1 VKVCPACAQ
10 ANDKAA
16 DFCIRCGFSLANV
29 TADATGAFPG
39 PPLSSPAGPLSR
51 GGLPAGFVVD
61 GKYSITRV
69 LGEGGMGIVYLARDV
84 HTDTPVVVKSI
95 RAEFADN
102 PEFRTRIL
110 AEGRALARIDH
121 PNVVRLNALVVEPA
135 SLYLIM
141 QFIDGE
147 PLDRI
152 IQRSRESRT
161 PIPLAE
167 ALRVFR
173 MILEGVGAAH
183 KEGVIHRDLKPANIL
198 VRAKDGMAKVTDFGI
213 AKWEDD
219 AKAGRGLTKGIIG
232 SIYYMAPEQIR
243 GQRDLDKR
251 VDIYALGVLMFEL
264 LTGRLPFDAPSDYEI
279 MKLHAEAP
287 MPSLLP
293 LRPDVP
299 PFLDE
304 VIRRACAKDRSHR
317 YESAEQFLAALDHP
331 TPVAGTVRFEQP
343 PASLAPAHAPSHA
356 PSPRTEP
363 LPLAMAAHSG
373 PMAAHSVPP
382 PEQKGPTGGG
392 SALTT
397 ETTPLKRSILPWIGL
412 GVIVIAGGGAGAYL
426 LASGDTSG
434 PGPTPSATRD
444 APSVQASAPPVK
456 SVTEPKTPPSP
467 LAQLVGHWTSDT
479 RRDYEAVLAGDAVEF
494 RIVHAAQFPR
504 QGYEDGEVRFRLS
517 LMPGKER
524 QFAVEDHLRPTP
536 PTGLEYESIAR
547 DSCRAV
553 WTQASGKRL
562 VADFDGERTIAVDLV
577 QVRTSTDKFVPQGK
591 KIVRCVNIDSSPT
604 QAIESKLTRTPG

>member
-198 VRAKDGMAKVTDFGI
+198 VTAEGEPKLLDFGI
-213 AKWEDD
+213 AKILDRPFD
-219 AKAGRGLTKGIIG
+219 SMVTTMRILTPEYA
-232 SIYYMAPEQIR
+232 SPEQVA
-243 GQRDLDKR
+243 GGA
-251 VDIYALGVLMFEL
+251 VNTTTDIYSSAAVLYRL
-264 LTGRLPFDAPSDYEI
+264 LTGRPPHRARERSARRGHVRPPAKIEPALKGDLEAI
-279 MKLHAEAP
+279 LMKALKKEPAE
-287 MPSLLP
+287 
-293 LRPDVP
+293 
-299 PFLDE
+299 
-304 VIRRACAKDRSHR
+304 R
-317 YESAEQFLAALDHP
+317 YGTIDQLAEDLENYLAARPIRARRPQVGRRLRAAAL
-331 TPVAGTVRFEQP
+331 VLE
-343 PASLAPAHAPSHA
+343 SLF
-356 PSPRTEP
+356 TG
-363 LPLAMAAHSG
+363 AA
-373 PMAAHSVPP
+373 
-382 PEQKGPTGGG
+382 E
-392 SALTT
+392 
-397 ETTPLKRSILPWIGL
+397 
-412 GVIVIAGGGAGAYL
+412 
-426 LASGDTSG
+426 
-434 PGPTPSATRD
+434 
-444 APSVQASAPPVK
+444 
-456 SVTEPKTPPSP
+456 
-467 LAQLVGHWTSDT
+467 
-479 RRDYEAVLAGDAVEF
+479 
-494 RIVHAAQFPR
+494 
-504 QGYEDGEVRFRLS
+504 
-517 LMPGKER
+517 
-524 QFAVEDHLRPTP
+524 
-536 PTGLEYESIAR
+536 
-547 DSCRAV
+547 
-553 WTQASGKRL
+553 
-562 VADFDGERTIAVDLV
+562 
-577 QVRTSTDKFVPQGK
+577 
-591 KIVRCVNIDSSPT
+591 
-604 QAIESKLTRTPG
+604 